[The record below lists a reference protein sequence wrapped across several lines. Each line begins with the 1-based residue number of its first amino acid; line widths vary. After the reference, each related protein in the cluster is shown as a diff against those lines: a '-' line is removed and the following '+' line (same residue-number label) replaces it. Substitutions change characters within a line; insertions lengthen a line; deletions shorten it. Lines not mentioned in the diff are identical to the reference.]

1 MMHPV
6 TLRVVDAAARRV
18 LLTDA
23 DGATAHLVLD
33 CVTSLDV
40 DGDDDDLLPAVP
52 MTTADEMRY
61 LFAEAD
67 HLTVMHVGDE
77 PLTSVIDVHLATDS
91 GGAYHAVGRIH
102 LRSADNR
109 FQVWDASTLEA
120 QLDRTVF
127 TIRTVIDLRDGSVR
141 TDAADMEGFFDA
153 VPDLRV
159 EARDGSAQGVVNAML
174 QCPHSTRAF
183 AVAGVVGAWD

>member
-6 TLRVVDAAARRV
+6 TLRVVNAAARRV

-40 DGDDDDLLPAVP
+40 DGDDELLPAVP
-52 MTTADEMRY
+52 MTTAEEMRP

-67 HLTVMHVGDE
+67 RLTVLHVGEE
-77 PLTSVIDVHLATDS
+77 PLASVIDVHLATDS
-91 GGAYHAVGRIH
+91 GGAYHAVGRVH

-109 FQVWDASTLEA
+109 FQVWDASALEA
-120 QLDRTVF
+120 QLDRVVF
-127 TIRTVIDLRDGSVR
+127 TIRTVIDLRDGSVH

-159 EARDGSAQGVVNAML
+159 EVLDGSAQGVVNAML

-183 AVAGVVGAWD
+183 AVAGVVGVYD